1 MAIETILISTLLPAV
16 VDLFKNGLGAVTRK
30 FVGIS
35 TEDQIKLDNSQVERL
50 KALAELDNPHGTPS
64 QWVIDLRASYRYI
77 AATILIAIGSYT
89 IYLASLKTS
98 TELFTIGAELVGM
111 PFGFIFG
118 ERLYLGLK
126 GNFSK

>member
-1 MAIETILISTLLPAV
+1 MEAILISTVLPAII
-16 VDLFKNGLGAVTRK
+16 DLFKNGIGAVTRK
-30 FVGIS
+30 YVGVS
-35 TEDQIKLDNSQVERL
+35 TDDQIKLDNAQVEKL
-50 KALAELDNPHGTPS
+50 KALAELDNPHGVPS

-89 IYLASLKTS
+89 IYLASLKS
-98 TELFTIGAELVGM
+98 DAILFSIGTDLVGM

-126 GNFSK
+126 GNLSK